1 VLTSTIHA
9 QDVSVSEI
17 TAEKCT
23 ICILQMP
30 RDSMVTQMNTNLK
43 FYKYLHEFNLPNNV
57 PLPNWF
63 DPVLTMTFNTKQQ
76 PIKWNIPADVAMPA
90 DTNQLAFYISQ
101 LSSLLRHHKI
111 TSVQLTQFFINRLK
125 KHGDTLHC
133 VINLTEQIAMEQ
145 AKQAD
150 ESFAKGIYKVHC
162 RVYLWS

>member
-17 TAEKCT
+17 ITAEKNVRFAFYRC
-23 ICILQMP
+23 P

-63 DPVLTMTFNTKQQ
+63 DPVPTMTFNTKQQ

-90 DTNQLAFYISQ
+90 DTNQLAFYSIAQ
-101 LSSLLRHHKI
+101 LSS
-111 TSVQLTQFFINRLK
+111 
-125 KHGDTLHC
+125 C
-133 VINLTEQIAMEQ
+133 
-145 AKQAD
+145 
-150 ESFAKGIYKVHC
+150 
-162 RVYLWS
+162 